1 MKKLPPIM
9 ARQVAQVASVL
20 PPHVGEDVGRE
31 IYQRYRCGESP
42 ASLARRYSLNVTR
55 VRRLLARI
63 RHQRIEELPLEH
75 IANEEFKR
83 MTASREKAIL
93 GPVPAP
99 AKPPRQVRPAA
110 GLPPYLASLYE
121 VPLLTREQEIQLFRK
136 MNYLKYKASHLA
148 ARLIRKHP
156 DNTLLD
162 RIEELYEQSLDV
174 KNEIIRANLRL
185 VVAFAK
191 RCARSPQSLFEMISD
206 GNISLIRAVEKFDYA
221 RGFKF
226 STYATWA
233 IIRNFARTIPQ
244 ENRYRTRF
252 FTRGEEVI
260 QTIWDERTNQQAEE
274 AAHAQRQD
282 QIARMMEHLDDREKQ
297 IIRYRYGLGP
307 GREPMTLKEVG
318 AQWASRRSGSGSCK
332 LGPSPS
338 FARQLKWK
346 GSTCP
351 KTHSVCEVRELCHV
365 ELLLKE
371 LPVEHAVELKRLI
384 ELHLFY

>member
-1 MKKLPPIM
+1 M
-9 ARQVAQVASVL
+9 ASAL

-31 IYQRYRCGESP
+31 MYQRYRRGESP
-42 ASLARRYSLNVTR
+42 AALARRYGLNVTR

-63 RHQRIEELPLEH
+63 RYQRIEELPLDH

-83 MTASREKAIL
+83 MTAAREKAIL

-99 AKPPRQVRPAA
+99 AKPTKRVQPGA

-121 VPLLTREQEIQLFRK
+121 VPLLTREQEVHLFRK
-136 MNYLKYKASHLA
+136 MNYLKYKASNLVS
-148 ARLIRKHP
+148 RLDPKHP
-156 DNTLLD
+156 DNPLLD
-162 RIEELYEQSLDV
+162 RIEKLYEQSLGV

-191 RCARSPQSLFEMISD
+191 RCARSPQPLFEMISD
-206 GNISLIRAVEKFDYA
+206 GNISMIRAVEKFNYA

-233 IIRNFARTIPQ
+233 IIRNFAGTVPK

-252 FTRGEEVI
+252 RTGGEELL
-260 QTIWDERTNQQAEE
+260 QTIGDERTNQQAEE

-318 AQWASRRSGSGSCK
+318 NAMGVTKERI
-332 LGPSPS
+332 
-338 FARQLKWK
+338 RQLQTRAIAKLR
-346 GSTCP
+346 
-351 KTHSVCEVRELCHV
+351 KTVEVEGV
-365 ELLLKE
+365 DVPED
-371 LPVEHAVELKRLI
+371 ALI
-384 ELHLFY
+384 L